1 MASTTHLNLFNRFS
15 LQGFN
20 TTNSLVRSNVL
31 MHFPGVKN
39 EDIGVAPL
47 CTIYSLL
54 LQLKLTQSTSMNEIV
69 YTVDYSKQLNYDGT
83 VVSSQDIVCAY
94 IDTSRS
100 VIVSPEF
107 SYPFGAPT
115 TAGEIVTG
123 NTEFIKNYIAIV
135 TKGDWS
141 RYTAMIVLNL
151 VIKDKKFQ
159 QHVQYPQF
167 PLTYK
172 DFVV

>member
-83 VVSSQDIVCAY
+83 VVSS
-94 IDTSRS
+94 
-100 VIVSPEF
+100 
-107 SYPFGAPT
+107 
-115 TAGEIVTG
+115 
-123 NTEFIKNYIAIV
+123 
-135 TKGDWS
+135 
-141 RYTAMIVLNL
+141 
-151 VIKDKKFQ
+151 
-159 QHVQYPQF
+159 
-167 PLTYK
+167 
-172 DFVV
+172 